1 VRSPSLVLLAAALGI
16 LAPVAGRPAA
26 PDPSVARGESAA
38 REQPIAQALERRG
51 TWVRAQGAFTTA
63 RWSGSI
69 PDIRRTLA
77 ALERADSAY
86 AAALVALDDEPGPMD
101 GAHLERRDAQPRQ
114 EALSALAFDLG
125 TRRHWRAARS
135 LLDGSLRGVGELQP
149 LRAWARS
156 IASGPAAGLEVLEW
170 PPDRRSG
177 EEARAWRIDG
187 RSRAGE
193 GDPYMLWTAA
203 ILADSAGLGRPA
215 RAALWRLRDSAGSPA
230 LRKAARMGLARHLF
244 AAGEPRLAASIL
256 ESEPGRAPEESALLA
271 QMLASGGDTL
281 AAMGWLL
288 DAVERGGSAAER
300 YAAALPAARAALAGR
315 FDSLQENQFMLLAT
329 ALGNLGEAELALRLL
344 ERRGAPA
351 DSSRAR
357 DRDELRASLLL
368 KARRYSDA
376 AHAYRALL
384 GRAAADERGG
394 DALNLARALRGAKEF
409 EAMDSAFVLAASVG
423 RAATLENA
431 AWERARE
438 WEDRK
443 TAAEAAPVFAWAAT
457 HLGAG
462 PLAAAARVHGALAWF
477 RAGHSDSARACLAG
491 AWTTDGGAAFWRAWL
506 ERAAGDSAA
515 AREAYLRA
523 AQLQPLTYEGIR
535 ARQELG
541 LPPLLTVSGGAT
553 RTTRALGRTAEPPP
567 QRVALADLLG
577 LGDAAV
583 EMLRDCA
590 STGDAA
596 EAAGCIDALE
606 ARGLYRAGRRTP
618 DTELRLTRPP
628 AFPRAVLD
636 AADSERVDPYL
647 LWSLM
652 LQESAFDA
660 AARSRAG
667 AIGLLQLMPATASKL
682 AGHGVTADS
691 LVNPERNVRLAAR
704 YVAGL
709 LKEFHEPRAV
719 MAAYNAGEDA
729 VRRWVAARPA
739 VDDLW
744 VELIPY
750 KETREYVK
758 SVYTTWRQYAAV
770 YGANPGD

>member
-1 VRSPSLVLLAAALGI
+1 
-16 LAPVAGRPAA
+16 
-26 PDPSVARGESAA
+26 VARGESAA
-38 REQPIAQALERRG
+38 RELPIARALERRG
-51 TWVRAQGAFTTA
+51 SWLRERESFATA
-63 RWSGSI
+63 RWSG
-69 PDIRRTLA
+69 PLLEIRRTLA

-86 AAALVALDDEPGPMD
+86 DAALVALDAETGPV
-101 GAHLERRDAQPRQ
+101 GVVHLERREAPPRL
-114 EALSALAFDLG
+114 EALSALALDLG
-125 TRRHWRAARS
+125 TRGHWRAARS
-135 LLDGSLRGVGELQP
+135 LLEGPLRGVGELQP
-149 LRAWARS
+149 LRAWSRR
-156 IASGPAAGLEVLEW
+156 IASGPEAGLEVLDW

-177 EEARAWRIDG
+177 EEIRAWRVDG
-187 RSRAGE
+187 RSRGAE
-193 GDPYMLWTAA
+193 EDPYTLWAAA

-230 LRKAARMGLARHLF
+230 LRKVARLGLARHLF
-244 AAGEPRLAASIL
+244 AEAEPRLAASIL

-281 AAMGWLL
+281 AALGWLL
-288 DAVERGGSAAER
+288 DAVERAGSAAER

-315 FDSLQENQFMLLAT
+315 VDSLQENQFMLLAT
-329 ALGNLGEAELALRLL
+329 ALGNLGEAELALRLF
-344 ERRGAPA
+344 ERRGPPA
-351 DSSRAR
+351 DPSRAR
-357 DRDELRASLLL
+357 DREELHASLLL
-368 KARRYSDA
+368 KARRYGDA
-376 AHAYRALL
+376 ARGYRALL
-384 GRAAADERGG
+384 ERAPADERGG
-394 DALNLARALRGAKEF
+394 EALGLARALRGAKEF
-409 EAMDSAFVLAASVG
+409 EGMDSAFVLAASTG
-423 RAATLENA
+423 HGAALENA

-443 TAAEAAPVFAWAAT
+443 TAAEAAPVFSWAAAR
-457 HLGAG
+457 LGTG
-462 PLAAAARVHGALAWF
+462 PLAAAARVHGALAWS
-477 RAGHSDSARACLAG
+477 RAGRSDSARASLIP
-491 AWTTDGGAAFWRAWL
+491 AWTTDGVAAFWYAWL

-515 AREAYLRA
+515 ARAAYLRA
-523 AQLQPLTYEGIR
+523 AELQPLTYEGIR

-541 LPPLLTVSGGAT
+541 LPPLLTAPGGAA
-553 RTTRALGRTAEPPP
+553 RATRAAGRTALPAPE
-567 QRVALADLLG
+567 RVGLADLLG
-577 LGDAAV
+577 LGEVAV

-590 STGDAA
+590 STRDAPLA
-596 EAAGCIDALE
+596 SGCIDALE
-606 ARGLYRAGRRTP
+606 ARGLYRTGRRTP

-667 AIGLLQLMPATASKL
+667 AIGLLQLMPATASRL

-704 YVAGL
+704 YVSGL
-709 LKEFHEPRAV
+709 LREFHEPRAV
-719 MAAYNAGEDA
+719 MAAYNAGEDV